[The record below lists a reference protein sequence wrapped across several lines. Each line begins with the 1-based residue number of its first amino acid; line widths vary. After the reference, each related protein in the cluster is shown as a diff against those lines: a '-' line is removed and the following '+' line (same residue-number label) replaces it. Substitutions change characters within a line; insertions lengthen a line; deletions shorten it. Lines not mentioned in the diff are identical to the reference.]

1 MSSEQR
7 PQMDDL
13 PPLSELQCPALAL
26 FIPYEMVKIYGQAEI
41 QYTGFYSDAR
51 DSNGSALRYEKRYKM
66 DVTLTF
72 FPFVSGSGI
81 DEVGEFRIET
91 GADPWFPWLANQRE
105 TNRENTKVNLFN
117 PPIQL

>member
-13 PPLSELQCPALAL
+13 PPLSDLQCPALAL

-81 DEVGEFRIET
+81 DEVGEFR
-91 GADPWFPWLANQRE
+91 WVANQRE
-105 TNRENTKVNLFN
+105 TKRENIKVNPFKDFLL
-117 PPIQL
+117 IQYQKLPVNQ